1 MVVALIA
8 DVLTYFQPPSHALEW
23 DQQQSL
29 PAPFESGGTR
39 GYFQGGTAALLRRME
54 PTPFSGPADL
64 PGELSIAATR
74 VRFSDMPAP
83 LRRRLVDH
91 FDAWS
96 VDRRPA
102 RLRDRIKA
110 LLDVDTGLTPALAG
124 LRGAGT
130 DTGRQ
135 LLFTSDVAD
144 IAINVRDANVPAVLD
159 GQVLPAEGDDAVYV
173 ELLLDGEVVAEVA
186 ADDTGSFLVEGVPAG
201 AYTLVVSVGD
211 REIEVGPVEVAVA

>member
-1 MVVALIA
+1 
-8 DVLTYFQPPSHALEW
+8 
-23 DQQQSL
+23 
-29 PAPFESGGTR
+29 
-39 GYFQGGTAALLRRME
+39 ME

-64 PGELSIAATR
+64 PGELSNVAAR
-74 VRFSDMPAP
+74 VRFSEMPAP

-91 FDAWS
+91 FEMWA

-110 LLDVDTGLTPALAG
+110 MLDVDTGVTPALAG

-135 LLFTSDVAD
+135 LLFTSDAAD
-144 IAINVRDANVPAVLD
+144 VAINVRDAKVPAVLD
-159 GQVLPAEGDDAVYV
+159 GQVLPADGDDAVYV

-201 AYTLVVSVGD
+201 AYTLVITVGD
-211 REIEVGPVEVAVA
+211 REIEVGPVEVAVG